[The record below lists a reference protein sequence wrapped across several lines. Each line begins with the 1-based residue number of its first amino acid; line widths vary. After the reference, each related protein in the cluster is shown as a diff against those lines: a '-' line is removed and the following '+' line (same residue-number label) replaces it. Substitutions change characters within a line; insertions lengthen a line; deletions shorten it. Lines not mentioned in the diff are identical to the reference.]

1 MANSNTTTKANWETI
16 ARGGINNAGGIDL
29 YASGLLKLILERW
42 GMPTKASAFPVR
54 DANKQP
60 TGRWTLRVVTGTY
73 EATIANPDIIGE
85 QAPTAPQAENGASL
99 DIE

>member
-16 ARGGINNAGGIDL
+16 ARGSINNVGGIDL

-42 GMPTKASAFPVR
+42 GMPTKASAFPIK
-54 DANKQP
+54 DANGEI
-60 TGRWTLRVVTGTY
+60 TTRWTLRIVTGTY
-73 EATIANPDIIGE
+73 EATIANPDILGQ